1 VARSARPRTATVL
14 GLAWLAGSVPFSNLA
29 ARARAGV
36 DLRDV
41 GAGTVSGTALH
52 EVAGFGPLAIAGV
65 CDIAK
70 GAVGPLLA
78 GRDRPMLAAMSGAA
92 GVAGHNWS
100 PWLGGAG
107 GRGIS
112 VAMGSLLVHAWPGTV
127 VLATGLAAG
136 RLCRQTGLG
145 GFMADAALTPV
156 LAKTH
161 GRAGLVAGAGVAGVM
176 LAKRAAGNRSPER
189 PGVQAYAH
197 RLLFDRDPAGPP
209 DAPPA
214 VPAAASPAPEYERG
228 ASVWTER
235 SEVQKHSRR
244 CAMKWRGH
252 WPARRTGQ

>member
-1 VARSARPRTATVL
+1 MTRRPRRVAWPARPRAATVV
-14 GLAWLAGSVPFSNLA
+14 GLAWLAGSIPFSNLA

-36 DLRDV
+36 DLREV
-41 GAGTVSGTALH
+41 GGGTVSGTALH
-52 EVAGFGPLAIAGV
+52 EVAGFGPLAVAGV

-70 GAVGPLLA
+70 GTVGPLLA
-78 GRDRPMLAAMSGAA
+78 GRDRPMLAAVSGAA

-145 GFMADAALTPV
+145 SFVADIALTPV

-161 GRAGLVAGAGVAGVM
+161 GRSGLVAGAGVAGVM

-189 PGVQAYAH
+189 ADVHAYAH

-209 DAPPA
+209 GALPA
-214 VPAAASPAPEYERG
+214 VSATASPIPEYQRG
-228 ASVWTER
+228 VP
-235 SEVQKHSRR
+235 V
-244 CAMKWRGH
+244 
-252 WPARRTGQ
+252 